1 MTGFLEIFPSFHCLN
16 LNLRESLNLAGKEI
30 RPIDSAKQQYPA
42 IESPEP
48 RYQYSDSSG
57 PLRIPQE

>member
-1 MTGFLEIFPSFHCLN
+1 M
-16 LNLRESLNLAGKEI
+16 NLRESLNLAGKEI

-57 PLRIPQE
+57 PLRIPQEWAGDQMHH